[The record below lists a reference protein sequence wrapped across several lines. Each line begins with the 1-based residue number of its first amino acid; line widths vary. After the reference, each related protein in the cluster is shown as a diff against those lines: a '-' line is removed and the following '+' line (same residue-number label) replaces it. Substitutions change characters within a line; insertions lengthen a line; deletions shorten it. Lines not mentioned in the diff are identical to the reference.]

1 MGAISSLV
9 QDIAFLFLSS
19 SARRDARM
27 IRTGLICVLA
37 IAAVAGVLFG
47 LYPELDLQ
55 VARYFHAIEMP
66 DHDRF
71 ALRYDPSLTWARNFC
86 LWIPALLVAPAVG
99 ALVIKLILPCANC

>member
-1 MGAISSLV
+1 
-9 QDIAFLFLSS
+9 
-19 SARRDARM
+19 M

-55 VARYFHAIEMP
+55 AARHFHAVEMP

-99 ALVIKLILPCANC
+99 ALVIKLILPWRKLLIPGRAVVFLVATIILAPGIMAM